1 MPKNI
6 MAGPIGLL
14 EKDKCVGAAQIVF
27 SEVLRFY
34 LAVAHYVKPISNQP
48 YYLSDKEPILIE
60 LVVDYLSRKIRKDI
74 SVEVLELVEKI
85 ADSMEYGNDKV
96 PNTTTTTEQDGTK
109 NVFDAD
115 PESKFIRRGEP
126 LFVDDK
132 IKLFIY
138 KCLSHFQSQPTDDT
152 LVGLLT
158 SNTNLNQARRNS
170 YFPNGFNDET
180 PLDSEIQSYV
190 IPVQPIVAM
199 QIIWASEYDLPG
211 ALGLKFEDFLN
222 NATSLYRDAKAKL
235 DQNTNG
241 N

>member
-1 MPKNI
+1 M
-6 MAGPIGLL
+6 
-14 EKDKCVGAAQIVF
+14 
-27 SEVLRFY
+27 
-34 LAVAHYVKPISNQP
+34 
-48 YYLSDKEPILIE
+48 
-60 LVVDYLSRKIRKDI
+60 DYLSRKIRKDI

-138 KCLSHFQSQPTDDT
+138 KCLSHFQSQQTDDT

-180 PLDSEIQSYV
+180 PLDSEIQNYV
-190 IPVQPIVAM
+190 IPVQTIVAM